1 MNGYEVAHT
10 MPPGASPVVVIAMP
24 TGEKFGR
31 DLSVIG
37 RPFSM
42 SGVTATVVGVSP
54 PRFRGVTI
62 GEVADFARF
71 CKKRW
76 VGILGSRL
84 TTTLQVADNPGLLHV
99 KLGSDLP

>member
-1 MNGYEVAHT
+1 MLTREDGR
-10 MPPGASPVVVIAMP
+10 PGASPDDSEERCLLGKKIRP
-24 TGEKFGR
+24 GFECDR
-31 DLSVIG
+31 

-54 PRFRGVTI
+54 PRFTGVTI
-62 GEVADFARF
+62 GEVADFARS
-71 CKKRW
+71 CKKGW